1 MEFLTDDVDQGKG
14 STEIDGQLDGHGE
27 EDAQVSVMLT
37 EEDEHG
43 LIEDM
48 HITER

>member
-1 MEFLTDDVDQGKG
+1 MEFLTDDINQREGC
-14 STEIDGQLDGHGE
+14 TEIDGQLDGYGE
-27 EDAQVSVMLT
+27 EKTLVPVVLA